1 MQIDMAR
8 FVSIDRD
15 TPMLLPPDL
24 RDWVPPGHLVH
35 FIIDAI
41 ESIDTTSSQINH
53 RGTGHEQ
60 YPPAMLLALLVYSYC
75 TGTFSSRQ
83 IEASSHSDVAV
94 RFLCANTHPDHDT
107 LCTFRR
113 KNHALLQQA
122 FAQILEMAARCG
134 VLKVGQVTVAIDGT
148 KVLANASKHSAVG
161 YAGAERQLQSLQGE
175 IDELLTKAEQA
186 DSTPLQEGLTIPEE
200 LQRRHERM
208 AALRQAR
215 AEMELRAQARIGAE
229 TAEYQAKVAKRQSMR
244 DNGKKPRGR
253 EPKPPTATPKSTDQV
268 NFTDSASRIMPTKD
282 GFQQCYNAQA
292 GVDTDSRLIVG
303 ERVSQSPNDKQELA
317 PDLQAVQK
325 HVRPATVLVDNGFA
339 SQEAIEKLEAQNPGL
354 QILAAM
360 GREPHG
366 RSIRQLEQ
374 HPEPEAP
381 PPTADFTTRMK
392 HRTSTTAGRALYG
405 LRKQTVEPV
414 IGIIKAA
421 MGFRRFSMRGHEKA
435 GLEWTLVCLAYNLK
449 RLHILGATPKPA

>member
-1 MQIDMAR
+1 LHLSAEKFRPTPAR
-8 FVSIDRD
+8 FC
-15 TPMLLPPDL
+15 PD
-24 RDWVPPGHLVH
+24 
-35 FIIDAI
+35 F
-41 ESIDTTSSQINH
+41 
-53 RGTGHEQ
+53 GT
-60 YPPAMLLALLVYSYC
+60 
-75 TGTFSSRQ
+75 
-83 IEASSHSDVAV
+83 
-94 RFLCANTHPDHDT
+94 
-107 LCTFRR
+107 RR
-113 KNHALLQQA
+113 PLQ
-122 FAQILEMAARCG
+122 F
-134 VLKVGQVTVAIDGT
+134 LKVGQVTVAIDGT
-148 KVLANASKHSAVG
+148 KILANASKHSAVS

-175 IDELLTKAEQA
+175 IDELLAKAEQA

-229 TAEYQAKVAKRQSMR
+229 TAEYQAKVAKREAMR
-244 DNGKKPRGR
+244 ENGKKPRGR
-253 EPKPPTATPKSTDQV
+253 EPKPPGATPKSTDQV
-268 NFTDSASRIMPTKD
+268 NFTDPESRIMPTKD

-303 ERVSQSPNDKQELA
+303 EGVSQSPNDKQELA

-360 GREPHG
+360 G
-366 RSIRQLEQ
+366 
-374 HPEPEAP
+374 
-381 PPTADFTTRMK
+381 
-392 HRTSTTAGRALYG
+392 
-405 LRKQTVEPV
+405 
-414 IGIIKAA
+414 
-421 MGFRRFSMRGHEKA
+421 FRRFSMRGDEKA